1 MKKTGTRNSFSG
13 KLGFVLSAAGASVG
27 LGNIWRFPYL
37 AAQYG
42 GGIFLLV
49 YVILAVTFGYTMIMS
64 ESAIGRMTQ
73 KSPVGAFRSFG
84 NGFMNQAGGWMNAV
98 IPLLIVPYY
107 SVIGGWVVK
116 YLFAYIT
123 EGSKVMTD
131 NQYFNEF
138 LASPSQQVLWFV
150 VFIAADLLIIFLGVQ
165 NGIERVSKFVMPVL
179 AVLAVILAIY
189 SMSLP
194 NAMEG
199 VRYFLVP
206 DFSKFS
212 LMTIV
217 AALGQMFYSL
227 SIAMGILITFGS
239 YMKKETDMESATVQV
254 EIFDTIIAVMAG
266 LMIIPAV
273 FSFSGGDPGQLNSG
287 PSLMFI
293 TMPKIFNSIGGGQM
307 IGILF
312 FVLVFF
318 AALTSS
324 IALTEACVATF
335 EDEFGWD
342 RKKATVIMGLIMA
355 GLGILSCLG
364 FNSLS
369 FVNILGM
376 GILDFFDFLT
386 NSLLMPVSALLIC
399 LLVLRKIR
407 IHGIEEEVMQSSAF
421 HRRGLYR
428 FVVKYLSIPLLLV
441 IFISSLANTLGWIHI

>member
-1 MKKTGTRNSFSG
+1 
-13 KLGFVLSAAGASVG
+13 
-27 LGNIWRFPYL
+27 
-37 AAQYG
+37 
-42 GGIFLLV
+42 
-49 YVILAVTFGYTMIMS
+49 
-64 ESAIGRMTQ
+64 
-73 KSPVGAFRSFG
+73 
-84 NGFMNQAGGWMNAV
+84 
-98 IPLLIVPYY
+98 
-107 SVIGGWVVK
+107 
-116 YLFAYIT
+116 
-123 EGSKVMTD
+123 
-131 NQYFNEF
+131 
-138 LASPSQQVLWFV
+138 
-150 VFIAADLLIIFLGVQ
+150 
-165 NGIERVSKFVMPVL
+165 
-179 AVLAVILAIY
+179 
-189 SMSLP
+189 
-194 NAMEG
+194 
-199 VRYFLVP
+199 
-206 DFSKFS
+206 
-212 LMTIV
+212 
-217 AALGQMFYSL
+217 
-227 SIAMGILITFGS
+227 
-239 YMKKETDMESATVQV
+239 MESATVQV

-293 TMPKIFNSIGGGQM
+293 TMPKIFNNIEGGQM